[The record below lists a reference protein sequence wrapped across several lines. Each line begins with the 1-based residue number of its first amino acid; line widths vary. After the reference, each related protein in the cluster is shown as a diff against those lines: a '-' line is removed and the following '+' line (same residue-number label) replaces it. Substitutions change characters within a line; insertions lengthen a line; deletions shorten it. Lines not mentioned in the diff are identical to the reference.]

1 MKNILVPVDFS
12 EKSNQAVEVA
22 VNLAT
27 KNNAKV
33 FLLHCVELPTKYVL
47 HSTTEFPEVS
57 FFLDIAKKNIEEL
70 LTKITQSHPDI
81 SITPIVETY
90 TITDAVKD
98 LIEKELI
105 DFIIM
110 GSTGATGA
118 KEIFLG
124 SNAEKVVRYA
134 QIPVLVIKN
143 SLNINNL
150 KRIVFACDFSQ
161 KYQNAIQKAID
172 FADFVGAKIDFVYIN
187 TPYQFRTTREIKKL
201 MTDFANSHPQI
212 NSHSLHMYNDLR
224 IEDGIINFSED
235 FSSDLICTFPI
246 KQSNLA
252 HFFNGSISEDI
263 VNHSDKSVL
272 TIKL

>member
-12 EKSNQAVEVA
+12 EKSNQAIEVA

-98 LIEKELI
+98 LIE
-105 DFIIM
+105 
-110 GSTGATGA
+110 
-118 KEIFLG
+118 
-124 SNAEKVVRYA
+124 
-134 QIPVLVIKN
+134 
-143 SLNINNL
+143 
-150 KRIVFACDFSQ
+150 
-161 KYQNAIQKAID
+161 
-172 FADFVGAKIDFVYIN
+172 
-187 TPYQFRTTREIKKL
+187 
-201 MTDFANSHPQI
+201 
-212 NSHSLHMYNDLR
+212 
-224 IEDGIINFSED
+224 
-235 FSSDLICTFPI
+235 
-246 KQSNLA
+246 
-252 HFFNGSISEDI
+252 
-263 VNHSDKSVL
+263 
-272 TIKL
+272 